1 MVKKTLEEMKSQLD
15 TKSHGD
21 LKCSDHYQTGIYCDR
36 ISFYNRRKPTRAELA
51 EMDDFVKA
59 NGLEAKDYRIYEG
72 LGFGLSVI
80 ALNLEMYIGL
90 PAFGIVKF
98 IQLRKN

>member
-72 LGFGLSVI
+72 LGFGLSVEESI
-80 ALNLEMYIGL
+80 ERYLDQKRPLHPVIL
-90 PAFGIVKF
+90 
-98 IQLRKN
+98 KNRE